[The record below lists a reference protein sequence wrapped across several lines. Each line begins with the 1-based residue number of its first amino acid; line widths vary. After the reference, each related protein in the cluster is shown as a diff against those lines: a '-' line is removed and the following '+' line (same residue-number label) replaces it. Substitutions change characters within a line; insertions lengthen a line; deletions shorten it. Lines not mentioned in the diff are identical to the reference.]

1 MEEQKKHRQPT
12 AGTDKQEPLSAKK
25 PRRRN
30 TKPSAAAVSGAVSA
44 DGQQVGIKSN
54 KPKAPSADNAD
65 NDRKVDPA
73 QPLSVARGKGKGKQS
88 ESTGA
93 TPPTSLAKRTP
104 RGRSEAAAAA
114 TSAAAASAAGSKV
127 KAPGVS
133 SKPQES
139 EKTSGGRDQKAGARK
154 KNEKPK
160 SSPRPGQ
167 ANPAVSSP
175 SGAATP
181 NTPKRGPRSGRT
193 SLGGSRAPSPTGQQ
207 RPKQPVAAQTRES
220 PQKASRGERRRET
233 VQKTQQ
239 QQQKQKKEERS
250 AAQQAVAAHKDDPA
264 AKRKQP
270 VGRASRAKPVK
281 EKASQQQKQQQQQQT
296 GVSKAGVDSEASRLP
311 TVSDRLSTKVC
322 IRWLPSDLPEHVFWR
337 SVEPALPWYNPEMP
351 GAMVCR
357 QREVLCLQDETDS
370 HGMDQEQDQQVPKSE
385 PETNELEPEP
395 SASSPDSEVPVQ
407 PEVRLARAPT
417 RTVDVDMFSG
427 PAIDKLDEHPY
438 WRCFVSGKTHRTRA
452 KPADPARAYILFSTQ
467 AEVDYFYRRYHGH
480 TFAKNGAVRR
490 AVVELASF
498 QHVALDESPDRIE
511 GTIDDDAD
519 FQAFLNPH
527 LVQHKPKPSAARVS
541 YAAAAA
547 SKPALSAEHRLAGT
561 EAGGAPSSTPL
572 IDYLRAIKSKSLGRA
587 GKPAA
592 VLKNGLLAKGTAGG
606 RSAAAAAAAVAA
618 SSGGRAINA
627 ASASASAS
635 AAAAASASAT
645 SKAQEDSGS
654 KRRRRRNR

>member
-12 AGTDKQEPLSAKK
+12 TGTDKQEPPSAKK

-30 TKPSAAAVSGAVSA
+30 TKPSTAAGSGAVSA

-54 KPKAPSADNAD
+54 KPKASSADNAD

-93 TPPTSLAKRTP
+93 SPPTSLAKRTP
-104 RGRSEAAAAA
+104 RGRSEAAAV
-114 TSAAAASAAGSKV
+114 ASAAGSKA

-250 AAQQAVAAHKDDPA
+250 AGQQAVASHKDDPV
-264 AKRKQP
+264 AKQKQP

-281 EKASQQQKQQQQQQT
+281 EKAPQQQKQKQQQQQA
-296 GVSKAGVDSEASRLP
+296 GGSKAGVDSEASRLP
-311 TVSDRLSTKVC
+311 MVSDRLSTKVC

-370 HGMDQEQDQQVPKSE
+370 HGMDQGQDQQVPKSE
-385 PETNELEPEP
+385 PETNELGPEPEPEP

-417 RTVDVDMFSG
+417 RTVDVDVFSG

-606 RSAAAAAAAVAA
+606 RSAAAAAAG
-618 SSGGRAINA
+618 SSGGGAINA
-627 ASASASAS
+627 ASASAS

>member
-12 AGTDKQEPLSAKK
+12 AGTDKKEPLSAKK

-30 TKPSAAAVSGAVSA
+30 TKPSTAAVSGAVSA

-54 KPKAPSADNAD
+54 RPKASSADNAD

-73 QPLSVARGKGKGKQS
+73 QPLSAARGKGKGKQS

-93 TPPTSLAKRTP
+93 SPPTSLAKRTP
-104 RGRSEAAAAA
+104 RGRSEAAAV
-114 TSAAAASAAGSKV
+114 ASAAGSKV
-127 KAPGVS
+127 KAPDVS
-133 SKPQES
+133 SKLQES

-167 ANPAVSSP
+167 ANPAVGSP

-233 VQKTQQ
+233 MQKTQQ

-250 AAQQAVAAHKDDPA
+250 AGQQAVAAHKDDPV

-281 EKASQQQKQQQQQQT
+281 EKAPQQQKQQKQA

-337 SVEPALPWYNPEMP
+337 SVEPALPWYNPETP

-395 SASSPDSEVPVQ
+395 EPSASSPDSEVPVQ
-407 PEVRLARAPT
+407 PEARLARAST
-417 RTVDVDMFSG
+417 RTVNVDVFSG

-527 LVQHKPKPSAARVS
+527 LAQHKPKPSAARVS

-592 VLKNGLLAKGTAGG
+592 ALKNGLLAKGTAGG
-606 RSAAAAAAAVAA
+606 RSAAAAAAAG
-618 SSGGRAINA
+618 SSGGGAINA